1 MSWRFAS
8 DRPIYSQLVE
18 YLNIFIING
27 KYPAGSRLPSVR
39 DLASEAKV
47 NPNTMQRALTELESM
62 GLVYAERTSGRFVT
76 EDKQLIES
84 IKQKHA
90 YERIEQFFTDM
101 GNLGIA
107 RGQALT
113 LAATGTGAVDGVKG
127 ADK

>member
-18 YLNIFIING
+18 YLNIYIING

-62 GLVYAERTSGRFVT
+62 GMVYAERTSGRFVT
-76 EDKQLIES
+76 EDTQLIES

-90 YERIEQFFTDM
+90 YERIEQFFIDM

-113 LAATGTGAVDGVKG
+113 LAAAGAGAVGGVKG
-127 ADK
+127 ADI